1 MKKLL
6 TLLLALIFVI
16 ACSFSLTACN
26 DEEQPTLNSQINV
39 KYYAQASDIVPMILS
54 GKEKIGLVPEPAATA
69 LQKNASKQGKT
80 LYRLDL
86 QELYDGQSKAYPQA
100 VLMVKK
106 SVIGAHQGLESELQQ
121 KIDGSV
127 AWAKENPVLAVSS
140 ISERGAT
147 TLQAGALNENAIDG
161 CKIYWQN
168 ATSSK
173 QSVKAYVNGIIEIN
187 SANAKA
193 VSDDFFYNGQTSQN
207 SKSSYTFIT
216 PDGAPA
222 LAISKMMND
231 NDGLNTGKSIDYQVV
246 PALQV
251 RNALVSG
258 SADFVLCPVNMASQF
273 YKEADANDHY
283 VMVAVVTHGNFY
295 IISTEKITFKDL
307 AGKQIAVPMKGA
319 VPDWTFQ
326 MVAKKHGLTCATVE

>member
-6 TLLLALIFVI
+6 TLILATILII
-16 ACSFSLTACN
+16 SAFSLTACKDPETQADN
-26 DEEQPTLNSQINV
+26 VINV

-54 GKEKIGLVPEPAATA
+54 NKETVGLVPEPAATA
-69 LQKNASKQGKT
+69 LQKNAQKQGKT

-86 QELYDGQSKAYPQA
+86 QELYDSQTKAYPQA

-106 SVIGAHQGLESELQQ
+106 SVIGAHDGLAETLQQ

-127 AWAKENPVLAVSS
+127 EWVKQNPSLAVSS
-140 ISERGAT
+140 IENHGAT
-147 TLQAGALNENAIDG
+147 TLQAGALNQASIDG
-161 CKIYWQN
+161 CKIYWQD
-168 ATSSK
+168 ATSAK
-173 QSVKAYVNGIIEIN
+173 QSVKNYVNGIIEID
-187 SANAKA
+187 SASAKA
-193 VSDDFFYNGQTSQN
+193 VQDDFFYNGQTSQN
-207 SKSSYTFIT
+207 SKSSYTFVT

-231 NDGLNTGKSIDYQVV
+231 GDNLSTGKSVNYSVV

-273 YKEADANDHY
+273 YKEHDASDHY

-295 IISTEKITFKDL
+295 IISTEQITFKDL